1 MGRKIDK
8 LEKPVG
14 VDYIWED
21 KREWNRRFWNLRIAL
36 LAAIILVY
44 LVMVSLYDSFAH
56 PFVVLFAIP
65 GLWSIISLFDQ

>member
-1 MGRKIDK
+1 MKQNGT
-8 LEKPVG
+8 LG
-14 VDYIWED
+14 
-21 KREWNRRFWNLRIAL
+21 IAL

-65 GLWSIISLFDQ
+65 LFYWSISLGFDQYTLNIFTILG